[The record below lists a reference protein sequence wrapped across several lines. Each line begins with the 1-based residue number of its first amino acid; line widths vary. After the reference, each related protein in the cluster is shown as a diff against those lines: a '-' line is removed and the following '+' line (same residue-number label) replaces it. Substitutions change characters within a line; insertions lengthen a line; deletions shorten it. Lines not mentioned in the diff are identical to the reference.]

1 MNSASTTGE
10 LKPAVRPWVRFW
22 ARHFDLAIAGTINIV
37 LFGFI
42 YSGIIRHKFI
52 IMEISLVILAFMEA
66 TLLKFTK
73 ALLRTWLVILKGLG
87 LEIPIVS
94 LITLD
99 NAHSILTT
107 QGITSWDNKLKLKV
121 THKKIGLK
129 RIILFV
135 TLNLALLLI
144 FFIMFK
150 YYKSAI

>member
-1 MNSASTTGE
+1 
-10 LKPAVRPWVRFW
+10 
-22 ARHFDLAIAGTINIV
+22 
-37 LFGFI
+37 
-42 YSGIIRHKFI
+42 
-52 IMEISLVILAFMEA
+52 MEISLVILAFMEA
-66 TLLKFTK
+66 TLLTYIGTTPGKWLLNIELRTENGEKLKFTK